1 MRIICYCAMLLL
13 TVSVPMQCRVKLHK
27 LVFLCRI
34 FVNRSLN
41 MSKIKYIGFDMDYT
55 LAGIP

>member
-1 MRIICYCAMLLL
+1 VNAHNMLLRNVVIDCL
-13 TVSVPMQCRVKLHK
+13 R
-27 LVFLCRI
+27 VFLCRI

-55 LAGIP
+55 LAGIPIICI